1 VPFLCL
7 EQVYRMANLRYNGYR
22 IYTNKPVRG
31 MIRTHGRA
39 FAGGIDMQLDMIAEE
54 LGLDA
59 GEIRLRNAMR
69 VGDVTPTESKVFS
82 CALDETIK
90 KAMEV
95 SGWTEKRGK
104 LPKWRGIGMG
114 CNSVQTGFTMGIR
127 GGSQAF
133 IKFDEDGGATVIS
146 GVVDNGQGNDNMLVQ
161 IAAEELG
168 LRPEEIRL
176 ISADTEVTPTA
187 PGSFS
192 MVSTFAGG
200 NAVRLAAR
208 DARQQL
214 FEIASYDLEVGVDD
228 LEAGDGRIFV
238 RDDPEQGIPIAKV
251 IRKALILD
259 KPVMG
264 RGHYS
269 PKVDHG
275 REWVKNPRGQLS
287 EAFSFGTT
295 VAEVEVDPE
304 TGQVKVLEV
313 TAAQDVGF
321 ALNPM
326 AVEGQFESGVAM
338 GGQGGVLTEGHQWAE
353 GHLLNPTYREY
364 KIPLACDMPPIN
376 TIIVESIDPN
386 GPYGAKEAGMSIAM
400 SAAQAYANAICNAI
414 GTWIHEFPMTPEVVL
429 EAIEMM
435 RRTRDK

>member
-1 VPFLCL
+1 
-7 EQVYRMANLRYNGYR
+7 
-22 IYTNKPVRG
+22 
-31 MIRTHGRA
+31 
-39 FAGGIDMQLDMIAEE
+39 
-54 LGLDA
+54 
-59 GEIRLRNAMR
+59 
-69 VGDVTPTESKVFS
+69 
-82 CALDETIK
+82 
-90 KAMEV
+90 
-95 SGWTEKRGK
+95 
-104 LPKWRGIGMG
+104 
-114 CNSVQTGFTMGIR
+114 
-127 GGSQAF
+127 
-133 IKFDEDGGATVIS
+133 
-146 GVVDNGQGNDNMLVQ
+146 VDNGQGNDNMLVQ

-168 LRPEEIRL
+168 LRPEDIRL

-214 FEIASYDLEVGVDD
+214 FEIASYDLEVGGDD
-228 LEAGDGRIFV
+228 LEAGDRRIFV

-269 PKVDHG
+269 PMVDHG

-338 GGQGGVLTEGHQWAE
+338 GGQGGVLTEGHQWAQ

-364 KIPLACDMPPIN
+364 KIPLACDMPPIH
-376 TIIVESIDPN
+376 TIIVEPIDPN

-429 EAIEMM
+429 EAIERM